1 MYYLTSTLK
10 LKPFILSGSWGPLY
24 TYQYPP
30 QSTDGGGSIF
40 MDFAGIAELT
50 KVSEEH

>member
-10 LKPFILSGSWGPLY
+10 LKPFILTGSRGPLY
-24 TYQYPP
+24 TYQSPP

-40 MDFAGIAELT
+40 MDFAGMAELT
-50 KVSEEH
+50 TLSE